1 MVRGSE
7 REMGGWKDSKRAAS
21 VVLEGEQRRGFGD
34 EGRGIFQNI
43 SDLEFMYPFN
53 NCLLNPNYTPGI
65 EDTVIKF
72 PTVNELTFY
81 LEGTNR

>member
-43 SDLEFMYPFN
+43 SELEFMYPFN
-53 NCLLNPNYTPGI
+53 NC
-65 EDTVIKF
+65 
-72 PTVNELTFY
+72 
-81 LEGTNR
+81 

>member
-34 EGRGIFQNI
+34 EGRGLALGKVAQNV
-43 SDLEFMYPFN
+43 SFHFLEYKQ
-53 NCLLNPNYTPGI
+53 LY
-65 EDTVIKF
+65 IK
-72 PTVNELTFY
+72 NSLQEQ
-81 LEGTNR
+81 E